1 MAKLIFT
8 DIDGT
13 LINSEQNVTP
23 KTRDAIR
30 KQIIKG
36 NVFIPVSA
44 RMPQAIMSAAGQI
57 TKSCP
62 MISYNGALV
71 LDEMGQPLSSEFMET
86 EKAIEICTYIENKN
100 NGTAWNVYSGYNWY
114 YSPGNN
120 STLVENEER
129 IVRIKATPSSITK
142 ISELAGVHKVLI
154 MGNPNSLNEE
164 QKELA
169 GKYPEL
175 FLVKSAPNLL
185 EVMIKGVSKGKGVKM
200 MAKAFNV
207 KLEDCW
213 GFGDNYNDEAMLSV
227 VAHPVLMGNAP
238 GDLKKK
244 YTNTTLDN
252 DHDGIAFVLDKLD

>member
-23 KTRDAIR
+23 KTRSAIR

-71 LDEMGQPLSSEFMET
+71 LDEMGQPLNSEFMET
-86 EKAIEICTYIENKN
+86 KKAVEICTYIENKN
-100 NGTAWNVYSGYNWY
+100 NETAWNVYSGCNWY

-120 STLVENEER
+120 ATLVKNEER
-129 IVRIKATPSSITK
+129 IVRIKATPSSVPK
-142 ISELAGVHKVLI
+142 ISNLAGVHKVLI
-154 MGNPNSLNEE
+154 MGNPSSLDEE
-164 QKELA
+164 KKELTA
-169 GKYPEL
+169 KYPEL

-185 EVMIKGVSKGKGVKM
+185 EVMLKGVSKGKAVKI

-207 KLEDCW
+207 KLDDCW
-213 GFGDNYNDEAMLSV
+213 GFGDNYNDEAMLNV
-227 VAHPVLMGNAP
+227 VAHPFLMGNAP
-238 GDLKKK
+238 EDLKKRF
-244 YTNTTLDN
+244 TNTTLDN
-252 DHDGIAFVLDKLD
+252 NHDGIAVVLDKLN